1 MGERKMTAVEWLEKA
16 LKLENYPKDGHMQK
30 CIKKAKQ
37 MEKKQ
42 IIEAYKQ
49 GQHDS
54 DPRETDAEDY
64 YNETYKSE

>member
-1 MGERKMTAVEWLEKA
+1 MTAVEWLEELFNRGA
-16 LKLENYPKDGHMQK
+16 YRET
-30 CIKKAKQ
+30 IKEAFAHAKQ

-64 YNETYKSE
+64 YNKTFKSE

>member
-1 MGERKMTAVEWLEKA
+1 MRQTAVEWFGKKVLDVITTDEFKKLLE
-16 LKLENYPKDGHMQK
+16 Q
-30 CIKKAKQ
+30 AKQ

-64 YNETYKSE
+64 YNKTFKSE